1 MADFT
6 SGGWSLFITI
16 VTIVSLIALFLLA
29 WKLSARRT
37 GSGPVETSGHVWDD
51 DLEEYNNPLPRWWLN
66 MFYLTI
72 IWAVLYLI
80 AYPGLGTYQGLLGW
94 TQQNQYEAEIAAANA
109 KYAPLFDKFAGMDLA
124 QLAQDPEAQKIG
136 GRLFSTYCTTCHGS
150 DAGGARGFP
159 NLRDSDW
166 LYGGEPAMVKTS
178 ILNGR
183 QAAMPAWGAIIG
195 ADGVQQVTAY
205 VEKLSGRATDDAA
218 AGKGQPV
225 FQTNC
230 TACHGPNG
238 KGNPLMGAPNL
249 TDDIWLYGGSTQKI
263 AESVD
268 KGRYGVMPAHGEL
281 LGEAKV
287 HLLAAYVLSLG
298 GSGAAHYED

>member
-6 SGGWSLFITI
+6 SGGWSLFISI
-16 VTIVSLIALFLLA
+16 VTIVSLLALYFLA

-37 GSGPVETSGHVWDD
+37 ESGPVETSGHVWDE

-72 IWAVLYLI
+72 IWAGLYLI
-80 AYPGLGTYQGLLGW
+80 AYPGLGTYKGLLGW
-94 TQQNQYEAEIAAANA
+94 SQQAQYDSEIAAANA

-124 QLAQDPEAQKIG
+124 QVAQDPEAQKIG

-159 NLRDSDW
+159 NLRDQDW
-166 LYGGEPAMVKTS
+166 LYGGEPEMVKAS

-183 QAAMPAWGAIIG
+183 QAAMPAWSAIIG

-218 AGKGQPV
+218 AAKGQQV

-230 TACHGPNG
+230 VACHGPEG

-249 TDDIWLYGGSTQKI
+249 TDDIWLYGGSTGKI
-263 AESVD
+263 AESID
-268 KGRYGVMPAHGEL
+268 KGRNGQMPAHGEL

-298 GSGAAHYED
+298 GTAATHYED